1 MIRVNLDKAKA
12 ITHERRRV
20 VRANEFAPL
29 DAVVMRQVPGESV
42 AEAERA
48 RAEIRTK
55 YAAIQERIDAAR
67 SVEELT
73 NEVLGL
79 KR

>member
-29 DAVVMRQVPGESV
+29 DAVVIRQVPGESV
-42 AEAERA
+42 VEAERA
-48 RAEIRTK
+48 RAAIRTK